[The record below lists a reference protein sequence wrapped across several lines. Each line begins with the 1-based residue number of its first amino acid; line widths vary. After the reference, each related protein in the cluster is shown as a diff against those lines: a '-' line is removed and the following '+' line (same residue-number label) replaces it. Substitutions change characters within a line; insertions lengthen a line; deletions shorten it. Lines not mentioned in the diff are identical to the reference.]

1 MASET
6 KTALQGGEFLIRE
19 SAPQNL
25 FIPEE
30 FNEEQHMI
38 AQTCVD
44 FLQQEVWPILDRID
58 AQEEG
63 LMQKLMDKAG
73 ELGLLGISV
82 PEALG
87 GFGKDFVTGMLVTEK
102 TGAGHSFSVAMAAH
116 TGIGTLPIL
125 YYGNDAQRAKY
136 IPKLA
141 TGEWKASYCL
151 TEPGSGSDA
160 NSGKTKAVLSADGK
174 HHLLTGQKMW
184 ITNAGFA
191 DLFTVFAKVV
201 DPKTGEEDKNLSA
214 FIVEK
219 GFGGITLNPEEHKMG
234 IKGSSTRQ
242 VFFNDCPVPVENMLS
257 ERGNGFKIAVNILNI
272 GRIKLAGATLGGAKK
287 TIDIAVQYA
296 NERQQFGRPISS
308 FGAIRQ
314 KLADMAT
321 YAYVT
326 ESALYRCSR
335 DMENA
340 IEALEAGGADHARAL
355 LKGVEQYAAEAAI
368 MKVAG
373 SECLDYIVDEGVQIY
388 GGMGY
393 SAESPVERAYRDSRI
408 NRIFE
413 GTNEINRMLIV
424 DMLLK
429 RAMKG
434 QLDLLGPAKAVADE
448 LLGIPD
454 PGSMPGMTTDDSL
467 LGDEKRMVSNFKKAV
482 LMVAGGAAQKLGL
495 ELAKHQETLMHI
507 ADMVI
512 DTYLAES
519 VLLRT
524 LKLAELKNA
533 GSPAGDPADQLAMCQ
548 LYIHDAADRIHKW
561 ANEAVCNF
569 ADGDE
574 RQAMLMG
581 AKRFTKNTPLNTAE
595 LRKLVAKK
603 MIAEGKYCY

>member
-1 MASET
+1 MST
-6 KTALQGGEFLIRE
+6 DVKKALQGGEFLIRTSE
-19 SAPQNL
+19 PQDI

-30 FNEEQHMI
+30 FNEEQRMI
-38 AQTCVD
+38 AQSSRE
-44 FLQQEVWPILDRID
+44 FLEQHVWPNLDRID
-58 AQEEG
+58 ALEEG
-63 LMQKLMDKAG
+63 LMPSLLDKAG

-82 PEALG
+82 PEELG
-87 GFGKDFVTGMLVTEK
+87 GFGKDFLTGMLVTEI
-102 TGAGHSFSVAMAAH
+102 TGAGHSFSVAIAAH

-125 YYGNDAQRAKY
+125 YYGDEAQRKKY
-136 IPKLA
+136 VPKLA

-160 NSGKTKAVLSADGK
+160 NSGKTKAVLSDDGK
-174 HHLLTGQKMW
+174 HYILNGQKMW
-184 ITNAGFA
+184 ITNGGFA
-191 DLFTVFAKVV
+191 DVFTVFAKIT
-201 DPKTGEEDKNLSA
+201 DPKTGEADKNLTA

-219 GFGGITLNPEEHKMG
+219 GFGGITLNPEEKKMG

-242 VFFNDCPVPVENMLS
+242 VFFNDCKVPVENLLGGR
-257 ERGNGFKIAVNILNI
+257 ENGFKIAVNILNI
-272 GRIKLAGATLGGAKK
+272 GRIKLAGAALGGAKATVDMSVK
-287 TIDIAVQYA
+287 YA
-296 NERQQFGRPISS
+296 NERAQFGKPISA

-314 KLADMAT
+314 KLADQAT
-321 YAYVT
+321 YCYVV
-326 ESALYRCSR
+326 ESATYRCSN
-335 DMENA
+335 DMERA
-340 IEALEAGGADHARAL
+340 IEDLKAGGADHATAL

-368 MKVAG
+368 LKVAG
-373 SECLDYIVDEGVQIY
+373 SECLDYVVDEGVQIY

-413 GTNEINRMLIV
+413 GTNEINRMLTV

-434 QLDLLGPAKAVADE
+434 QLDLMGPAMAVAGE
-448 LLGIPD
+448 LMGIPD
-454 PGSMPGMTTDDSL
+454 FPEPDDSL
-467 LGDEKRMVSNFKKAV
+467 LADEKRMVANFKKAV
-482 LMVAGGAAQKLGL
+482 LMAAGGAAQKLGL

-524 LKLAELKNA
+524 LKLAELKGAANVA
-533 GSPAGDPADQLAMCQ
+533 EQIAMCQ

-561 ANEAVCNF
+561 AKEAVCNF
-569 ADGDE
+569 AEGDE

-581 AKRFTKNTPLNTAE
+581 AKRWSKNTPLNTAE
-595 LRKLVAKK
+595 LRKAVAKR
-603 MIAEGKYCY
+603 MISEGKYCY